1 MSIRSTMAYLRY
13 RWEHAYT
20 FAVSDGKYTAL
31 ARSGDRDL
39 LTADDPDEL
48 LIKVRR
54 HYPGRHER

>member
-48 LIKVRR
+48 LWR
-54 HYPGRHER
+54 HPGLAP